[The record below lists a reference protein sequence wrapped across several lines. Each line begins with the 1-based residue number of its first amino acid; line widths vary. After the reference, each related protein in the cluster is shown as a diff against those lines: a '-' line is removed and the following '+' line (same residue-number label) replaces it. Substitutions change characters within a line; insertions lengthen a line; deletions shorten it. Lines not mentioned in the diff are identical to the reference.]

1 MPSVAEAGGAHWKGD
16 SGLVLAG
23 LFEATAAG
31 LSGAGHVRPGCGWL
45 RMGGGRLRGRLVVV
59 SLEVECAHVIR
70 CTGLL
75 FGHSVSRG
83 YDPREHIAEHPDTP
97 ERIDAVEEALAAVDW
112 LGWERRGAPIATRA
126 ELEAVHDP
134 RLIDMLEQLVAA
146 GGGAIDADTHVDAAT
161 YRAARHATGGACA
174 MVRALIAAEAPVAFA
189 ALRPSGHHAERS
201 RAMGFCLFNNIAVAA
216 QLAIDQLGVRRVFI
230 LDWDVHHGNG
240 TAEIFRRRDDVL
252 FASIHQANVFPYSGL
267 LRDAGSDAGLGYTIN
282 LPVPAGSDGE
292 LWLTLLE
299 HVVIPAAAAFS
310 PELVLISAG
319 FDAHRA
325 DPLGGCRL
333 ESSDFARMARHV
345 RDLARDAGAPIG
357 VVLEGGYAPRALAE
371 SVIAT
376 LRALGEEDAA
386 ESIAP
391 DRVYTRQAASYVGH
405 PWDL

>member
-1 MPSVAEAGGAHWKGD
+1 MAVDISLD
-16 SGLVLAG
+16 YRRRRRN
-23 LFEATAAG
+23 G
-31 LSGAGHVRPGCGWL
+31 LSVRDIGD
-45 RMGGGRLRGRLVVV
+45 RA
-59 SLEVECAHVIR
+59 VESADAITHP
-70 CTGLL
+70 GLL
-75 FGHSVSRG
+75 FQHPASRD
-83 YDPREHIAEHPDTP
+83 YDPAEHIAQHPDTP
-97 ERIDAVEEALAAVDW
+97 ERITAIDAALAAADW
-112 LGWERRGAPIATRA
+112 LGWERRGGAPMASRA

-134 RLIDMLEQLVAA
+134 RLVDMLERVVAI
-146 GGGAIDADTHVDAAT
+146 GGGPIDADTHVDAAT
-161 YRAARHATGGACA
+161 YRAARHASGAACA
-174 MVRALIAAEAPVAFA
+174 MVRALVAGEAPIAFA

-201 RAMGFCLFNNIAVAA
+201 RAMGFCLLNNVAVAA

-252 FASIHQANVFPYSGL
+252 FASIHQANTYPNSGL

-292 LWLTLLE
+292 LWLSLLE
-299 HVVIPAAAAFS
+299 HVVIPAAAAFR

-325 DPLGGCRL
+325 DPIGGCRL

-345 RDLARDAGAPIG
+345 RDLAHQADAPVGA
-357 VVLEGGYAPRALAE
+357 VLEGGYDPPALAE

-376 LRALGEEDAA
+376 MRGLGGHDAA

-391 DRVYTRQAASYVGH
+391 DRIYTRQAASYVGH
-405 PWDL
+405 HWDL